1 MIDYSTDT
9 MNKYLEDVDTQIKIL
24 RDLREE
30 ADMTDDDDL
39 YRKTNLELERLT
51 AIKMQGKFYEPKH

>member
-30 ADMTDDDDL
+30 ADITDDDDL
-39 YRKTNLELERLT
+39 YHKTNLEIERLT
-51 AIKMQGKFYEPKH
+51 AIKMQGKFYEPTH